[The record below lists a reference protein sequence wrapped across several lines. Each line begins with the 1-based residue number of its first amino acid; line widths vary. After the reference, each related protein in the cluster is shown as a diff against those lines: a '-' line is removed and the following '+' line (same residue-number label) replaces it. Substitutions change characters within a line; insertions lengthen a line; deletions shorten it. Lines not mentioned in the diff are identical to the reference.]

1 MPRPTLSTQ
10 NGDAAWWRRE
20 PEETLLPTLRD
31 LGIGLVAWAPLGSGF
46 LTGTVEELSDTDF
59 RQANPRYSPENL
71 AVNRDRFAP
80 IMALAEALGITP
92 AQLALAWLLHQGDDI
107 FVIPGTRNTARIDE
121 NLKALF
127 VDLDAATLQRISDLT
142 GPGLAEGTTLI

>member
-1 MPRPTLSTQ
+1 MVDVIADQVRRAHAVHIPISDRPT
-10 NGDAAWWRRE
+10 
-20 PEETLLPTLRD
+20 
-31 LGIGLVAWAPLGSGF
+31 
-46 LTGTVEELSDTDF
+46 
-59 RQANPRYSPENL
+59 RYSPENL

-80 IMALAEALGITP
+80 IMALAGELGITP

-127 VDLDAATLQRISDLT
+127 VDLDAATLQRISDLA